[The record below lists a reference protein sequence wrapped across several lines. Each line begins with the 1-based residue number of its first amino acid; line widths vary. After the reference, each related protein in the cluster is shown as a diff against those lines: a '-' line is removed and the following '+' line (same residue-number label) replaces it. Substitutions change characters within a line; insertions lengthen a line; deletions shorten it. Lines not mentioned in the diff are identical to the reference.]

1 MNDRELVSIIEAE
14 IAMSVGRF
22 NGQLAAEQKMEL
34 DYYNGQPF
42 GNEKEGESQVVSTD
56 VFDAVEGV
64 LPVLLKT
71 FTASDDA
78 VVFEPNGPEDEAQAA
93 QRTEVCNYV
102 FYRQNNGF
110 LVMYE
115 WFKDALINKNGIVK
129 YWWEKKTDVSKE
141 DYQGLTEGEFLMLQ
155 QDPDVEIISEESY
168 EDPQASEQKMTML
181 QAMPPE
187 NPMRAQL
194 EAMPVPLLHNVSLK
208 RSKDASQICI
218 ATVPPEEFGISQRQ
232 TTVSI
237 QDTAFCYQRTR
248 MTISALREQG
258 CPEEV
263 IEQIGGDSEQDNS
276 PISLARDRFVDQTWR
291 PAAEPDPSMREVWV
305 VDGFIRTDFDGD
317 GVAEL
322 RHFIM
327 PGKAIWINEETD
339 HINFAAI
346 TPIIQP
352 HRFTGRSL
360 AEIVMD
366 IQFTSST
373 LWRQM
378 LNNLYLTNN
387 PRKAVLSNASG
398 TVQAN
403 LDDLLNSRPG
413 GIVREYVPNAVRDL
427 EVPFVAGASF
437 PMLEHMQGIKENR
450 TGLTRYNQGTDA
462 DSLNKTASGIS
473 MIQSAAQNRI
483 DLIARIFAETG
494 VKDLFRGIAY
504 FLSKYSSKAMTL
516 RLRNKW
522 VDIDPRE
529 WKNQY
534 DMTVNVGLGTGNKD
548 MQLVHLAKMGE
559 VQIQLMK
566 EGRGYMVTDD
576 NVYNLGRK
584 MAENMGFK
592 HPELFISDPKSV
604 QKPQPQPDPAL
615 IKIQAETQVDQ
626 AKLQDN
632 KLIRQFDA
640 QTQKELEAMRL
651 QSQRDIAELNARTQL
666 QIEQMRE
673 QHAAQL
679 AVFGQ
684 RTDPADP
691 DFERWKA
698 ELDARTKLAVAELG
712 AQTTITTSQ
721 IQAAKSGV
729 TMQFDAKDQLA
740 DVAGSIKTIAETKMQ
755 DANNAAQALTVA
767 VGELSGAAQAVK
779 TIAESFATT
788 AQSLAAATTKPR
800 KGTFNG
806 KPFEIV

>member
-14 IAMSVGRF
+14 MSLSIGRF
-22 NGQLAAEQKMEL
+22 NGQLADEQKMEL

-78 VVFEPNGPEDEAQAA
+78 VVFEPNGPEDEDKAS

-129 YWWEKKTDVSKE
+129 YWWEEKTDVSKE
-141 DYQGLTEGEFLMLQ
+141 SYQGLSEGEFLMLQ
-155 QDPDVEIISEESY
+155 QDEEIEITEDETY
-168 EDPQASEQKMTML
+168 EDPAAAQQKASLL
-181 QAMPPE
+181 QNIPE
-187 NPMRAQL
+187 GHPARLQV
-194 EAMPVPLLHNVSLK
+194 EGMPVPQLHNVSLK
-208 RSKDASQICI
+208 RSKDASKICI

-232 TTVSI
+232 TCVSI
-237 QDTAFCYQRTR
+237 QDAPFVYQRTR

-263 IEQIGGDSEQDNS
+263 IEEIGSGDEQDLS
-276 PISLARDRFVDQTWR
+276 PISLARDRFVDQTYR
-291 PAAEPDPSMREVWV
+291 PSAEPDPSMREVWV

-327 PGKAIWINEETD
+327 PGKAIWINEEAD

-366 IQFTSST
+366 VQFTSST

-398 TVQAN
+398 TVMAN

-413 GIVREYVPNAVRDL
+413 GIVREYASNAVRDL

-437 PMLEHMQGIKENR
+437 PMLEFMQGVKENR

-504 FLSKYSSKAMTL
+504 FLSKYSSKAMTM

-576 NVYNLGRK
+576 NVYNLGKK

-592 HPELFISDPKSV
+592 HPELFLSDPRSV
-604 QKPQPQPDPAL
+604 EKPKPQPDPAL
-615 IKIQAETQVDQ
+615 VKIQAETQIDDK
-626 AKLQDN
+626 KLETN

-640 QTQKELEAMRL
+640 ETQKAMEAMRLESQERIVQFNAQTQKEIEAMR
-651 QSQRDIAELNARTQL
+651 QS
-666 QIEQMRE
+666 
-673 QHAAQL
+673 HAAQL
-679 AVFGQ
+679 AVFKQ
-684 RTDPADP
+684 NNDLAPVDLE
-691 DFERWKA
+691 FEKWKA
-698 ELDARTKLAVAELG
+698 ELDARTKITVAEISS
-712 AQTTITTSQ
+712 QTT
-721 IQAAKSGV
+721 
-729 TMQFDAKDQLA
+729 
-740 DVAGSIKTIAETKMQ
+740 
-755 DANNAAQALTVA
+755 
-767 VGELSGAAQAVK
+767 
-779 TIAESFATT
+779 
-788 AQSLAAATTKPR
+788 LAAAQISASKSA
-800 KGTFNG
+800 
-806 KPFEIV
+806 V